1 MSAYPTSFPATHEA
15 WTTMEVP
22 TDRPGHTKTITRVN
36 MGLAKTWVKIPY
48 FKLGLDTESCDPT
61 ADDILSQEQLLG
73 AEKVAQMLWLYKEE
87 FMKTT
92 HELLIQV
99 DAHAKSIKSDFAHK
113 ETIPM
118 SVRKAKVAEFQ
129 FCVKKVLCI
138 GQIHLAKSQR
148 LWKMTSLE
156 ENSNRHPLYKVSL
169 QTHIKMY
176 EHVEKSYR
184 FALAGNRVKATK
196 FAEKLQGD
204 MDDIW
209 TNMMELTDEGL
220 DVHFTKNDEND
231 KVQKTHGDWA
241 QKEILDHIVEMR
253 KNCLEVIEHLC

>member
-1 MSAYPTSFPATHEA
+1 MSAYPTAFPRNHQEGA
-15 WTTMEVP
+15 WT
-22 TDRPGHTKTITRVN
+22 HTAVVSMTEDGQVQNLTALRVDLGMARN
-36 MGLAKTWVKIPY
+36 WVAIP
-48 FKLGLDTESCDPT
+48 LQNLNLECPDPT
-61 ADDILSQEQLLG
+61 LVDILEQEKLLG

-92 HELLIQV
+92 HELLVQV
-99 DAHAKSIKSDFAHK
+99 DACSKIARNPSTSS
-113 ETIPM
+113 P
-118 SVRKAKVAEFQ
+118 VRRAMVAEF
-129 FCVKKVLCI
+129 KDKITKIICI
-138 GQIHLAKSQR
+138 GQIHLAKSQK
-148 LWKMTSLE
+148 LWKLDCLARG
-156 ENSNRHPLYKVSL
+156 NHGDDPLYKVSL